1 LTCHAHQ
8 ATAQLNT
15 EYYKNPACISALAQI
30 LASSPEIA
38 VSKHHIGVFWLFLIG
53 IYYVRVNVCL
63 SGSPTGCSR
72 DAEACFSK
80 EW

>member
-1 LTCHAHQ
+1 VYQ

-38 VSKHHIGVFWLFLIG
+38 VSKHHIGVYYPFLID
-53 IYYVRVNVCL
+53 IHYAREIVYL
-63 SGSPTGCSR
+63 LGSPTCCSR
-72 DAEACFSK
+72 DAETCFSK